1 MARLRPRSGSTF
13 SGLLLITIGI
23 LILLHNYR
31 GVDLAGVFRHWWP
44 LFLIVWGLV
53 KLYERTAGSD
63 SGDPGT
69 ARVSAGEVFL
79 VLGMFILVGLVVA
92 ADRTKEYFGDKG
104 IHVNVGDWGDA
115 HSFDL
120 DATSKAVPASARVV
134 IRGTRGDITVRT
146 GDTSEIRA
154 SGTAK
159 IHSWDES
166 DAEKL
171 SKKVSIEIVQNGDG
185 YEIHPAGAADNNSK
199 VAVDM
204 DIIVPSKATVSVRS
218 EKGSVSVSDMST
230 TVNITSKNG
239 DIEVR
244 DTAGD
249 VSIDIGRGDVTVSD
263 TKGDVK
269 VSGSGGEVAV
279 TSATGGLTLNGEF
292 VGPIRAD
299 KVAKGVRFLSHR
311 TDLTLTQ
318 LAGHMETGSG
328 NVTITDASGNLTV
341 RTNRNDISI
350 ENVTGKLKIENRDGD
365 VSVRFSTLPKE
376 DIEITNASAPISLS
390 LPSNSSF
397 EILAD
402 CRSSNIDS
410 EFEASTL
417 TKTTSNSGDSHL
429 EGKYGPSRG
438 PKITLKT
445 SYGAIA
451 ITKTS

>member
-1 MARLRPRSGSTF
+1 MF
-13 SGLLLITIGI
+13 SGLLLITIGV
-23 LILLHNYR
+23 LVLLHNYR
-31 GVDLAGVFRHWWP
+31 GVDLGSVLVHWWP

-53 KLYERTAGSD
+53 KLYERTAGSS

-79 VLGMFILVGLVVA
+79 VIGLLLLVGLVVA
-92 ADRTKEYFGDKG
+92 ADRTKEIIGKKG
-104 IHVNVGDWGDA
+104 IDVNVGDWTDA

-120 DATSKAVPASARVV
+120 DAASKTVPSNARIT
-134 IRGTRGDITVRT
+134 IRGTHGDITVHT
-146 GDTSEIRA
+146 GDTSEIRVA
-154 SGTAK
+154 GTAK
-159 IHSWDES
+159 VHSWNES

-171 SKKVSIEIVQNGDG
+171 AKKSSVEIVQNGDG
-185 YEIHPAGAADNNSK
+185 YDIRPAGAADNNSK

-204 DIIVPSKATVSVRS
+204 DITVPMKATVSVHN
-218 EKGSVSVSDMST
+218 EKGDISISDMVT
-230 TVNITSKNG
+230 PVTINSKHG

-244 DTAGD
+244 DTGGD
-249 VSIDIGRGDVTVSD
+249 VSIDASGGDITVSD

-269 VSGSGGEVAV
+269 ISGRGGEVAV

-311 TDLTLTQ
+311 SDLTLTQ

-328 NVTITDASGNLTV
+328 NLTITDATGNLTL

-350 ENVTGKLKIENRDGD
+350 ENVTGKLKLENRDGNI
-365 VSVRFSTLPKE
+365 SVRFSTPPKE
-376 DIEITNASAPISLS
+376 DIEITNTSAPISLS

-402 CRSSNIDS
+402 CRSSDIDS

-417 TKTTSNSGDSHL
+417 TKTTANSGDSHL